1 MQEILKENH
10 IYLILNKEANRRLF
24 CMLDIE
30 NLIEKLRESIEEKN
44 WILVEEVLN
53 IIAEELD
60 NPLDEYRDEEDW

>member
-1 MQEILKENH
+1 
-10 IYLILNKEANRRLF
+10 
-24 CMLDIE
+24 MLDIE
-30 NLIEKLRESIEEKN
+30 NLIEKLRESSEEKN